1 MRAYFQ
7 LATIFAAMLLIV
19 VVIDKLFPQTGRL
32 IFSSVAVIFKV
43 MALLK
48 A

>member
-1 MRAYFQ
+1 MKAYQ
-7 LATIFAAMLLIV
+7 AATIFATMLLIV
-19 VVIDKLFPQTGRL
+19 VIVDKLFPQTGRL
-32 IFSSVAVIFKV
+32 IFSSVAVILKV